1 MRLAADKVVD
11 WDGGTRIGDSVET
24 FVKDW
29 GRRGLSRGATV
40 IICSDGL
47 DRGSPAVLAEAME
60 KLERLSH
67 RIVWMNPLHDAQ
79 GGVAAHAGN
88 GGRRPSHRRDCLGQR
103 SRKSRSFAS
112 RLAEI
117 G

>member
-1 MRLAADKVVD
+1 M
-11 WDGGTRIGDSVET
+11 
-24 FVKDW
+24 
-29 GRRGLSRGATV
+29 

-47 DRGSPAVLAEAME
+47 DRGDPAVLAVAME

-79 GGVAAHAGN
+79 GGVPPTLAMAVVGPHIDEITSGKDLA
-88 GGRRPSHRRDCLGQR
+88 SLEV
-103 SRKSRSFAS
+103 FAS
-112 RLAEI
+112 RLAQI